1 MLKTMRVSFI
11 DCFLSI
17 VCIYNNVTIIAF
29 TLIIQA
35 ATHDLAQL
43 INNLDLQAT
52 PGTLDMTPFRPSP
65 LSIERDTSGSLTTSV
80 APSALASPSG
90 SPSPRNKRLV
100 GEGPL
105 KKTLRN
111 NISIGSSQPYA
122 QSRGYFSKLSTS
134 SSSSS
139 PLKAR
144 TITTAAPLRPKA
156 SVIKSNTD
164 LMGQQIALGYTL
176 IQGLSP
182 VKEKARPQSPP

>member
-1 MLKTMRVSFI
+1 M
-11 DCFLSI
+11 I
-17 VCIYNNVTIIAF
+17 VF
-29 TLIIQA
+29 MLIIQA
-35 ATHDLAQL
+35 ATHGLAQL

-52 PGTLDMTPFRPSP
+52 PSTLDTTPFRPSP

-80 APSALASPSG
+80 APSALALPSG
-90 SPSPRNKRLV
+90 SPCPKNKRLV

-122 QSRGYFSKLSTS
+122 QSRGYSSKLSTP

-164 LMGQQIALGYTL
+164 LIGQQIVPGILL
-176 IQGLSP
+176 FKVSSLLRRKQGLNHHRKDTS
-182 VKEKARPQSPP
+182 VIVRSFRTRS